1 MSQGIPPQGSPPQK
15 PPPRPPASDPLSL
28 RIAEIANGLVIWI
41 ARHWLALFNTGWG
54 TYVVLPFLAPIL
66 LQAGYT
72 APAQLIYTVYSFT
85 CHQLPDHSY
94 FLYGPDLTPLA
105 PALEAAGAPPERDL
119 FGFRG
124 FIGNLSTGY
133 KVALCQRDL
142 AIYGAVVLAG
152 LIFAVFRTRVRISA
166 PSLKVYALF
175 LVPIALDGGS
185 ALIGLRDSNWWLRT
199 VTGAIF
205 GVASVWLAYPY
216 VDDAMLEV
224 IEVETARERPSPPPS
239 APSVRR

>member
-1 MSQGIPPQGSPPQK
+1 MTQGLPPQPPST
-15 PPPRPPASDPLSL
+15 PDPSAS
-28 RIAEIANGLVIWI
+28 RISEIANGLVIWI

-94 FLYGPDLTPLA
+94 FLFGPDSTPLA

-124 FIGNLSTGY
+124 FIGNLATGY

-142 AIYGAVVLAG
+142 AIYGSVVLAG
-152 LIFAVFRTRVRISA
+152 LLFALVRTRLRIPA

-175 LVPIALDGGS
+175 LLPIALDGGS

-199 VTGAIF
+199 VTGMIF

-216 VDDAMLEV
+216 VDDAMVEV
-224 IEVETARERPSPPPS
+224 IEVETARAPRSP
-239 APSVRR
+239 AA

>member
-1 MSQGIPPQGSPPQK
+1 MSQGLPPQK
-15 PPPRPPASDPLSL
+15 PPPPDLPARPDAPDPTSS
-28 RIAEIANGLVIWI
+28 RISEIANGLVIWI

-72 APAQLIYTVYSFT
+72 APAQAIYTVYSFT

-94 FLYGPDLTPLA
+94 FLFGPDLTPLA
-105 PALEAAGAPPERDL
+105 PVLEAAGAPPERDL

-124 FIGNLSTGY
+124 FIGNLTTGY

-142 AIYGAVVLAG
+142 AIYGSVVLAG
-152 LIFAVFRTRVRISA
+152 LLFAVVRRHTRITA

-175 LVPIALDGGS
+175 LLPIALDGGS

-216 VDDAMLEV
+216 VDDAMVEV
-224 IEVETARERPSPPPS
+224 IEVETARAPRSPT
-239 APSVRR
+239 A